1 MSLEKLVVFEKI
13 FQNIENMVKVSK
25 NDQKLKKCEFFNSKF
40 EFSVIFGPF
49 TPLVQIFYYF
59 FLKLLTFMRILIL
72 RF

>member
-1 MSLEKLVVFEKI
+1 
-13 FQNIENMVKVSK
+13 MVKVSK

-59 FLKLLTFMRILIL
+59 FLKLHTFMRILIL